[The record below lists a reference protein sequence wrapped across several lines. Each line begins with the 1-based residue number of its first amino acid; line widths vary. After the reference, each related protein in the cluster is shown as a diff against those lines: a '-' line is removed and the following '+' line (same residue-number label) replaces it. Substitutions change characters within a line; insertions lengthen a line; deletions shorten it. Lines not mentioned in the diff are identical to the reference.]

1 MIQKSGCDPSS
12 ISPPMMKHPFLPLV
26 ALLCSMSSSGQA
38 FTLDAAGYEGG
49 GLLRDPM
56 SLRVPGY
63 GEVVF
68 DSGFGAALVVDSGY
82 ETVAS
87 LGGLPLSFD
96 QRDAVKISVKS
107 QAGDTEGDPSFLVD
121 AADGGRAASGESSV
135 WSAIPEPPSAWFGLV
150 GLLLLIVGRRR

>member
-1 MIQKSGCDPSS
+1 
-12 ISPPMMKHPFLPLV
+12 MKHPFLPLV
-26 ALLCSMSSSGQA
+26 ALLCSMFSSGQA

-49 GLLRDPM
+49 GLQRDPM

-96 QRDAVKISVKS
+96 QGDAVKISVKS
-107 QAGDTEGDPSFLVD
+107 QASDTVADARLLVD
-121 AADGGRAASGESSV
+121 ANDGGPMASDEGSV
-135 WSAIPEPPSAWFGLV
+135 WTSIPEPASAWLGLV
-150 GLLLLIVGRRR
+150 GLLLLFIGRRR

>member
-1 MIQKSGCDPSS
+1 
-12 ISPPMMKHPFLPLV
+12 MKHPFLPLV
-26 ALLCSMSSSGQA
+26 ALLCSMFSSGQA

-49 GLLRDPM
+49 GLQRDPM

-96 QRDAVKISVKS
+96 QGDAVKISVKS
-107 QAGDTEGDPSFLVD
+107 QASDAGGDARLLVD
-121 AADGGRAASGESSV
+121 ANDGGQTASDEGSV
-135 WSAIPEPPSAWFGLV
+135 WKSIPEPASAWLGLV
-150 GLLLLIVGRRR
+150 GLLLLFIGRRR

>member
-1 MIQKSGCDPSS
+1 
-12 ISPPMMKHPFLPLV
+12 MKHPFLPLV
-26 ALLCSMSSSGQA
+26 ALLCSMFSSGEA

-49 GLLRDPM
+49 GLQRDPM

-96 QRDAVKISVKS
+96 QGDAVKISVKS
-107 QAGDTEGDPSFLVD
+107 QASAAVADARLLVD
-121 AADGGRAASGESSV
+121 ANDGGPTASEEGSV
-135 WSAIPEPPSAWFGLV
+135 WTSIPEPASAWLGLV
-150 GLLLLIVGRRR
+150 GLLLLFIGRRR